1 MHLVLSMAGLHH
13 QGLEKWTNQDGNGW
27 ENNQKN
33 RLGILLLFI
42 LRGDTPVFGMVCCSF
57 PAGPGSS
64 RRMMRKRVE
73 LPPRPTKQNHVIDI
87 EVHSNKTIDTLM

>member
-1 MHLVLSMAGLHH
+1 MYICIYSLNLINGWLASPG
-13 QGLEKWTNQDGNGW
+13 NQDGNGW

-42 LRGDTPVFGMVCCSF
+42 LRGDTPVFGMVCCQF
-57 PAGPGSS
+57 PVSPGSS

-73 LPPRPTKQNHVIDI
+73 LPPRPTKRNHVIDI
-87 EVHSNKTIDTLM
+87 EVHSKKKG